1 MADCERWVV
10 SMTKDAA
17 YVLKQIA
24 ASFNPAPFSN
34 VKRKLIRMEVDPRD
48 PALGGTCYSGVIFLI
63 TLRSHV
69 IEYAIAEA
77 DCRVYVTGIHR
88 RDDSGRAP
96 WFASVHLVP

>member
-1 MADCERWVV
+1 MADCEHWVV
-10 SMTKDAA
+10 TMHPDAD
-17 YVLKQIA
+17 YVLKQSA
-24 ASFNPAPFSN
+24 ASFNPTPFTN
-34 VKRKLIRMEVDPRD
+34 VKRTLLRLEVDPYD

-69 IEYAIAEA
+69 IEYAITEA

-96 WFASVHLVP
+96 WFARVHLVP